1 MGFRCPA
8 CSADF
13 GNARDTFKEHLK
25 TCELGRTLVSAV
37 LNVSDDGAAR
47 NALGVTASD
56 TAREGHHG

>member
-25 TCELGRTLVSAV
+25 TCESGRALVSAV
-37 LNVSDDGAAR
+37 LNVSEDDAAR
-47 NALGVTASD
+47 SALGIVKRD
-56 TAREGHHG
+56 TAHDSHHG